1 MTPTETIA
9 LLTEEYGTWCAD
21 QGFKCMDAM
30 ELIHEYDLTPK
41 QSTWI
46 NDFINR
52 WEDIH

>member
-1 MTPTETIA
+1 MASSKTID
-9 LLTEEYGTWCAD
+9 LLIEEYGTWCAD

-30 ELIHEYDLTPK
+30 ELIHEYNLTPK